1 MSVVYFT
8 VPIVGGYNVMQ
19 WAISKSHESIGERG
33 EKLVVQDV
41 QAIGNK
47 AYFGQELKTV
57 GAGGVG
63 AGVKLMTSTKEE
75 QIRIRKMLD
84 EFIERDH
91 RRRIQD
97 EELTDD
103 STKRNH

>member
-1 MSVVYFT
+1 
-8 VPIVGGYNVMQ
+8 MQ

-33 EKLVVQDV
+33 EKLVVKDV

-47 AYFGQELKTV
+47 AYIGQELKTV

-63 AGVKLMTSTKEE
+63 AGVKLVTSTQED

-84 EFIERDH
+84 EFIEHD
-91 RRRIQD
+91 RRRRQSED
-97 EELTDD
+97 KAKESGLETQ
-103 STKRNH
+103 